1 MALKPREIKKKK
13 IFLHHEIYHQIAV
26 GVSKQIFLKNFYSFI
41 FIYFYLFFF
50 SFVCLKSNKFSFYLR
65 IFVQIFSFNLIHYRI
80 TKTITNRMY
89 KYVKEL

>member
-41 FIYFYLFFF
+41 FIYYYLFIYFF

-65 IFVQIFSFNLIHYRI
+65 IFVQIFSFDLIHYRI
-80 TKTITNRMY
+80 IKNNTK
-89 KYVKEL
+89 